1 MATFNEIID
10 GVYIQIGK
18 IERDID
24 KGNVTPETLKRL
36 NDLQEKIEK
45 LEHNNQTIEGLDEL
59 KAKIEALQNINL
71 SNYVTKQ
78 ELQDV
83 LPATGHLLTQ
93 SEAEQTYLK
102 KSEKPEVPSLEP
114 YETKAHAEETY
125 LKKSEYTTGEAPNL
139 EAYETKAHAEET
151 YETKAH
157 VEETYLKKSDY
168 TAPSGEVIKGPKG
181 DPGERGPVGPAGPP
195 GPEGPKGD
203 TGLPGPQGPIGPKGD
218 DGERGPKGEDGQP
231 GERGPKG
238 EDGQVG
244 PQGPIGLTG
253 PQGIQGIP
261 GPKGEQGPVGE
272 RGPEGQQGPT
282 GLTGP
287 QGPIGLTGPK
297 GEQGVP
303 GERGPEGAKGE
314 TGERGPKGDD
324 GQPGPQGPVGPTGP
338 QGIPGPVGPK
348 GDKGDDGKSAYLL
361 WKEQGNEGDVNK
373 FLESLKQGGSLTKS
387 SIAELLTGKYL
398 TQAFQLTNKNFYKNI
413 GSKQVTIKYK
423 TTDPRE
429 PQLGTSSVTLVL
441 KPGQVG
447 NLSLNPVTND
457 RDFAI
462 VYDDG
467 SSAIVGINEY
477 AVSDVLTYLKP
488 DLVVRAIEKGS
499 ETNNSTSQYEIHG
512 TGMPNG
518 KVTAPVGT
526 TYVDTA
532 VTNGALKWIKRTGN
546 DNQGW
551 EVLTGDTGWRTLNIQ
566 SKLGASFLKVRRKN
580 DTVMYQFGG
589 LQWGWFGIVRRN
601 GPGYGVQGSDRE
613 RNCYILGLNGVPEGF
628 RAEAS
633 LIGNIYT
640 DKGKPYGTWY
650 LGATTDGNQ
659 LRFQFTDPVPTDR
672 DIGDIR
678 VSAISYLTSEP
689 WPTTLP

>member
-59 KAKIEALQNINL
+59 KAKLDSLQNINL

-125 LKKSEYTTGEAPNL
+125 LKKSEYTTSEAPNL

-231 GERGPKG
+231 GPEGPKG

-261 GPKGEQGPVGE
+261 GPKGEQGPAGE
-272 RGPEGQQGPT
+272 RGPEGQQGPI

-297 GEQGVP
+297 GEPGVP

-314 TGERGPKGDD
+314 TGERGPKGED

-338 QGIPGPVGPK
+338 QGIPGVPGPK
-348 GDKGDDGKSAYLL
+348 GEDGKSAYLL
-361 WKEQGNEGDVNK
+361 WKEQGNEGDINK
-373 FLESLKQGGSLTKS
+373 FLESLKQGGKDIDFDTVSV
-387 SIAELLTGKYL
+387 LLTGDYL
-398 TQAFQLTNKNFYKNI
+398 TNSYNADGSNIIKNI
-413 GSKQVTIKYK
+413 GSKTVTIKYK
-423 TTDPRE
+423 TQDPRE
-429 PQLGTSSVTLVL
+429 PEGPKYPGTLTLQ
-441 KPGQVG
+441 PGKKGKLPSNIVKYD
-447 NLSLNPVTND
+447 NE
-457 RDFAI
+457 FAI

-467 SSAIVGINEY
+467 SSAIRISGVER
-477 AVSDVLTYLKP
+477 VSDVKQYMGEYTLRNAL
-488 DLVVRAIEKGS
+488 VRASKPQQ
-499 ETNNSTSQYEIHG
+499 STSQYEIHG

-526 TYVDTA
+526 TYVDTE
-532 VTNGALKWIKRTGN
+532 VTNGALKWIKKRGT

-551 EVLTGDTGWRTLNIQ
+551 EVLTGDTGWRTLPID
-566 SKLGASFLKVRRKN
+566 SKLGNSFLKVRRKN

-589 LQWGWFGIVRRN
+589 LQWGWFGVVRR
-601 GPGYGVQGSDRE
+601 GGEGYVLQPSDRE
-613 RNCYILGLNGVPEGF
+613 RNVFILGLNKVPVGF
-628 RAEAS
+628 RSESS
-633 LIGNIYT
+633 LIGGIYN

-650 LGATTDGNQ
+650 LGGAGDSNM

-678 VSAISYLTSEP
+678 VSSISYLTSEP

>member
-45 LEHNNQTIEGLDEL
+45 LEKKNQTIEGLDEL
-59 KAKIEALQNINL
+59 KSKIEALQNINL

-93 SEAEQTYLK
+93 AEAEQTYLK

-125 LKKSEYTTGEAPNL
+125 LKKSEYT
-139 EAYETKAHAEET
+139 
-151 YETKAH
+151 
-157 VEETYLKKSDY
+157 
-168 TAPSGEVIKGPKG
+168 APSGEVIKGPKG
-181 DPGERGPVGPAGPP
+181 DPGERGPIGPQGVPGPIGP
-195 GPEGPKGD
+195 KGETGLQGERGPEGPKGD
-203 TGLPGPQGPIGPKGD
+203 AGERGQDGARGET
-218 DGERGPKGEDGQP
+218 GERGPKGEDGQP
-231 GERGPKG
+231 
-238 EDGQVG
+238 G

-261 GPKGEQGPVGE
+261 GPKGEQGQTGE
-272 RGPEGQQGPT
+272 RGPEGPQGPI

-297 GEQGVP
+297 GDA
-303 GERGPEGAKGE
+303 GERGQDGARGE
-314 TGERGPKGDD
+314 TGERGPKGED

-338 QGIPGPVGPK
+338 QGIQGAAGPK
-348 GDKGDDGKSAYLL
+348 GEDGKSAYVL

-373 FLESLKQGGSLTKS
+373 FLESLKQGGSLTKETIS
-387 SIAELLTGKYL
+387 ELLTGEYL
-398 TQAFQLTNKNFYKNI
+398 TQAFQLSNNKVYKNI

-423 TTDPRE
+423 TYNPRE
-429 PQLGTSSVTLVL
+429 PQLESSSSLVIQ
-441 KPGQVG
+441 PGQTG
-447 NLSLNPVTND
+447 ILLLNPVTND
-457 RDFAI
+457 REFAI

-467 SSAIVGINEY
+467 SSAIVGRYET
-477 AVSDVLTYLKP
+477 AKSDVLSYLKP
-488 DLVVRAIEKGS
+488 GVVSDSIEKVS
-499 ETNNSTSQYEIHG
+499 KVSNKLNKLATDYEIHG

-526 TYVDTA
+526 TYVDTD
-532 VTNGALKWIKRTGN
+532 VTNGALKWIKRTGT

-551 EVLTGDTGWRTLNIQ
+551 EVLTGDTGWRTLPIV
-566 SKLGASFLKVRRKN
+566 SKLGNSYLKVRRKN

-589 LQWGWFGIVRRN
+589 LQWGWFGIVRR
-601 GPGYGVQGSDRE
+601 GDEGYVLQPSDRE
-613 RNCYILGLNGVPEGF
+613 RNCYILPNGKVPVGF
-628 RAEAS
+628 RSEFS
-633 LIGNIYT
+633 LIGGIYN

-650 LGATTDGNQ
+650 LGGEVDSNT
-659 LRFQFTDPVPTDR
+659 LRFQFTDPVPTNR

-678 VSAISYLTSEP
+678 VSSISYLTSEP

>member
-59 KAKIEALQNINL
+59 KAKIETLQNINL

-102 KSEKPEVPSLEP
+102 KSDKPEVPSLEP

-125 LKKSEYTTGEAPNL
+125 LKKSE
-139 EAYETKAHAEET
+139 
-151 YETKAH
+151 
-157 VEETYLKKSDY
+157 Y

-203 TGLPGPQGPIGPKGD
+203 TGLQGERGPEGDKGET
-218 DGERGPKGEDGQP
+218 GERGPKGEDGQP
-231 GERGPKG
+231 GPIGPKG

-253 PQGIQGIP
+253 PQGIQGVP
-261 GPKGEQGPVGE
+261 GPKGEQGQTGE
-272 RGPEGQQGPT
+272 RGPEGPQGPI

-303 GERGPEGAKGE
+303 GERGQEGPKGE
-314 TGERGPKGDD
+314 TGERGPKGED
-324 GQPGPQGPVGPTGP
+324 GQQGPQGPVGPTGP
-338 QGIPGPVGPK
+338 QGIQGVPGPK
-348 GDKGDDGKSAYLL
+348 GEDGKSAYVL
-361 WKEQGNEGDVNK
+361 WKEQGNDGDINK
-373 FLESLKQGGSLTKS
+373 FLESLKQGGSLTKETIS
-387 SIAELLTGKYL
+387 ELLTGRYL
-398 TQAFQLTNKNFYKNI
+398 TQAFQLSNKNVYKNI
-413 GSKQVTIKYK
+413 GSKPITIKYK
-423 TTDPRE
+423 TSDPRE
-429 PQLGTSSVTLVL
+429 PQAGTSNQTLVL
-441 KPGQVG
+441 QPGQKG
-447 NLSLNPVTND
+447 NLLLNPVTSD
-457 RDFAI
+457 REFAI

-467 SSAIVGINEY
+467 SSAIVGRYED
-477 AVSDVLTYLKP
+477 ATSPVLSFLKTEF
-488 DLVVRAIEKGS
+488 VVRAIENGS
-499 ETNNSTSQYEIHG
+499 STSNQSTSNYEIHG

-532 VTNGALKWIKRTGN
+532 ITNGALKWIKQTGN

-551 EVLTGDTGWRTLNIQ
+551 VVLTGDTGWRTLNIK
-566 SKLGASFLKVRRKN
+566 SKLGSSFLKVRRIN
-580 DTVMYQFGG
+580 NTVTYQFGG
-589 LQWGWFGIVRRN
+589 LSWGWFGVIRR
-601 GPGYGVQGSDRE
+601 GGVGYEAQGSDKE
-613 RNCYILGLNGVPEGF
+613 RNCYILGLQGVPLGF
-628 RAEAS
+628 RSEGS
-633 LIGNIYT
+633 IIGSIYN
-640 DKGKPYGTWY
+640 DKGNPYGTWY
-650 LGATTDGNQ
+650 LGGAGDSNM
-659 LRFQFTDPVPTDR
+659 LRFQFTNPVPTDR

-678 VSAISYLTSEP
+678 VSSISYLTTEP